1 MKRLIDADRL
11 LQFLRDEAGERKSAM
26 KPTDGGVV
34 RVADHAFLDALEV
47 VAVYVEAAA
56 EQGKAA

>member
-26 KPTDGGVV
+26 KPDDSLPLQL
-34 RVADHAFLDALEV
+34 ADNAFLTALEV
-47 VAVYVEAAA
+47 VSVYVEAAA
-56 EQGKAA
+56 EQQVAA

>member
-26 KPTDGGVV
+26 KPDDGPVV
-34 RVADHAFLDALEV
+34 SVADLAFLDALEV
-47 VAVYVEAAA
+47 VSVYVEAAA